1 MPDAPAPKRDP
12 REPTPGAPGLS
23 SEEFERMMEEL
34 ESGIKRSQDARKT
47 PKPLSVE
54 SALEA
59 QKPEGITKPEAALGR
74 TAARRAME
82 RMYEERRRQLRRER
96 DPFPARPL
104 SQLRAPGPG
113 ERPRSAMEDA
123 KKKLNTMREK
133 EQKKSE

>member
-23 SEEFERMMEEL
+23 SAEFEKMMEEL
-34 ESGIKRSQDARKT
+34 EAGIQQNREARET
-47 PKPLSVE
+47 SKPLSVE

-59 QKPEGITKPEAALGR
+59 QKPEGITNPAAALGR
-74 TAARRAME
+74 TAAQRTME

-104 SQLRAPGPG
+104 SQLRNPGPG

>member
-23 SEEFERMMEEL
+23 SAEFEKMMEEL
-34 ESGIKRSQDARKT
+34 EAGIQQNREARET
-47 PKPLSVE
+47 SKPLSVE
-54 SALEA
+54 SALEEV
-59 QKPEGITKPEAALGR
+59 KPEGITDRKGALRRAASRRALER
-74 TAARRAME
+74 MNEARR
-82 RMYEERRRQLRRER
+82 QR
-96 DPFPARPL
+96 DPFPNPPMRE
-104 SQLRAPGPG
+104 LRAPGPG